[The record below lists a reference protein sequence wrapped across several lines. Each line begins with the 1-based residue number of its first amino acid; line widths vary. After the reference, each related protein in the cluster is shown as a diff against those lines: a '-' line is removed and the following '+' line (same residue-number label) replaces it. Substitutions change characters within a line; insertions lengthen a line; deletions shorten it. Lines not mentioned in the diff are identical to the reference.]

1 MAGSFDELLEELQ
14 GTGWYQKRITFF
26 LLGPIF
32 FFMPFAFLNQV
43 FVLTI
48 PGMPTIHFIDQ

>member
-1 MAGSFDELLEELQ
+1 MAGGFDDILLQ
-14 GTGWYQKRITFF
+14 IKGTGWYQKRATYF

-43 FVLTI
+43 FVLHI
-48 PGMPTIHFIDQ
+48 PGELRKK